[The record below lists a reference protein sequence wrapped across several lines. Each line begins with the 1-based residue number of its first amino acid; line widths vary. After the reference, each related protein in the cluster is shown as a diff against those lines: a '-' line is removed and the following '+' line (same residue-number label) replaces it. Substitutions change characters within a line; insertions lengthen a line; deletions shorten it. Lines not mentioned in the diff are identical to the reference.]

1 MEVISMFAKKALFTM
16 CLVGSVVLSQSAL
29 ALEKLRL
36 AQNLAPIS
44 ALSIIAKQQGLFEKY
59 GLDVEVINTTSGRQA
74 LEAVLGGGADI
85 ATTAEA
91 PTTAAAYAGQKIAL
105 LARTEY
111 SDLKTLTLAGSAINT
126 VADLKGKRLGYAA
139 GTGSEVYTWTLLR
152 RAGLTDKDVT
162 LVNLR
167 PQDMVAA
174 AASGSI
180 DAYDIFEPY
189 VANGKRVLGSKVRDL
204 DTKGVYSET
213 FNIVTQQSYLAAH
226 PAQAQNF
233 LHALL
238 DAETWIKANRVAAI
252 SRVAKTVGMTEAELG
267 EIWDD
272 YVFHLTLD
280 QRVIDTLTAHAQ
292 WRLESG
298 NAAGG
303 ATRVPD
309 LRALIFSEPLKAIA
323 ADRVTL
329 EVGQ

>member
-1 MEVISMFAKKALFTM
+1 MFAKKAVFAL
-16 CLVGSVVLSQSAL
+16 CLVGSAMLSQGAF

-44 ALSIIAKQQGLFEKY
+44 ALTIIAKQQGFFEKY
-59 GLDVEVINTTSGRQA
+59 GLDVDVINTTSGRQA

-91 PTTAAAYAGQKIAL
+91 PTTAAAYAGQKIAF
-105 LARTEY
+105 LARMEY
-111 SDLKTLTLAGSAINT
+111 SDLKTVTLASSSVSK
-126 VADLKGKRLGYAA
+126 VADLKGKRLGFAA

-152 RAGLTDKDVT
+152 HAGLTDKDVT

-189 VANGKRVLGSKVRDL
+189 VANGKRVLGDKVREL
-204 DTKGVYSET
+204 DTKGIYSET

-226 PAQAQNF
+226 PVVAQNF

-252 SRVAKTVGMTEAELG
+252 SRVAKDVGLTEAELTQ
-267 EIWDD
+267 IWDD

-292 WRLESG
+292 WRLETG

-303 ATRVPD
+303 AKQLPD
-309 LRALIFSEPLKAIA
+309 LRGLIFSAPLKAVA

-329 EVGQ
+329 DVAQ

>member
-1 MEVISMFAKKALFTM
+1 MITVKKAALALM
-16 CLVGSVVLSQSAL
+16 VMGYALGSQSAW
-29 ALEKLRL
+29 ALEKVRL

-59 GLDVEVINTTSGRQA
+59 GLDVDVINTTSGRQA
-74 LEAVLGGGADI
+74 LEAVLGGSADI

-91 PTTAAAYAGQKIAL
+91 PTTAAAFAGQKIAF

-111 SDLKTLTLAGSAINT
+111 SDLKTLTLSGSGINT
-126 VADLKGKRLGYAA
+126 LADLKGKRLGYAA

-152 RAGLTDKDVT
+152 KAGLSNKDVT

-189 VANGKRVLGSKVRDL
+189 VSNGKRVLGDKVRQL
-204 DTKGVYSET
+204 DTRGVYSET

-226 PAQAQNF
+226 PAVAQNF

-238 DAETWIKANRVAAI
+238 DAETWIAANREEAVK
-252 SRVAKTVGMTEAELG
+252 RLAKTVGMTEPELNDV
-267 EIWDD
+267 WDD
-272 YVFHLTLD
+272 FVFHLVLD

-292 WRLESG
+292 WRLETG
-298 NAAGG
+298 NAAGD
-303 ATRVPD
+303 AKQIPD
-309 LRALIFSEPLKAIA
+309 LRALIFAAPLKAIA
-323 ADRVTL
+323 PDRVTL
-329 EVGQ
+329 SATQ

>member
-1 MEVISMFAKKALFTM
+1 MNAKKAILAM
-16 CLVGSVVLSQSAL
+16 CVMGYALANQSAW
-29 ALEKLRL
+29 ALEKVRL

-44 ALSIIAKQQGLFEKY
+44 ALSIIAKQHGLFEKY

-91 PTTAAAYAGQKIAL
+91 PTTAAAFAGQKIAF

-111 SDLKTLTLAGSAINT
+111 SDLKTLALSGSGIKT

-152 RAGLTDKDVT
+152 SAGLSSKDVT

-167 PQDMVAA
+167 PQDMVTAA
-174 AASGSI
+174 AAGSI

-189 VANGKRVLGSKVRDL
+189 VSHGKRVLGDKVHEL
-204 DTKGVYSET
+204 DTRGIYSET
-213 FNIVTQQSYLAAH
+213 FNIVTQQSYLATH
-226 PAQAQNF
+226 PAVAQKF

-238 DAETWIKANRVAAI
+238 DAETWIKANRAEAVKQ
-252 SRVAKTVGMTEAELG
+252 VAKSVGMTEPELDAVWG
-267 EIWDD
+267 DF
-272 YVFHLTLD
+272 VFQLVLD

-292 WRLESG
+292 WRLASG
-298 NAAGG
+298 NAAGD
-303 ATRVPD
+303 AKQLPD
-309 LRALIFSEPLKAIA
+309 LRALIFAAPLKTVAPQ
-323 ADRVTL
+323 RVTL
-329 EVGQ
+329 DSAQ

>member
-1 MEVISMFAKKALFTM
+1 MFAKKIVIAL
-16 CLVGSVVLSQSAL
+16 CLLGSAITTHGAP

-44 ALSIIAKQQGLFEKY
+44 GMTIIAKERGLFEKN

-91 PTTAAAYAGQKIAL
+91 PTTAAAYAGQKIAF

-111 SDLKTLTLAGSAINT
+111 SDLKTLTLARSSVASAT
-126 VADLKGKRLGYAA
+126 DLKGKRLGYAA

-152 RAGLTDKDVT
+152 SAGLTDKDVR

-180 DAYDIFEPY
+180 DAYNIFEPY
-189 VANGKRVLGSKVRDL
+189 VANGKRVLGDKVSEL
-204 DTKGVYSET
+204 DTRGVYSET
-213 FNIVTQQSYLAAH
+213 FNIVTLQSYLSAK
-226 PAQAQNF
+226 PAVAESF
-233 LHALL
+233 LRALL
-238 DAETWIKANRVAAI
+238 EAETWMNANRDESVKL
-252 SRVAKTVGMTEAELG
+252 VAKAVGMTESELD

-272 YVFHLTLD
+272 YIFHLTLD

-292 WRLESG
+292 WRLETG
-298 NAAGG
+298 NAAGDVKQ
-303 ATRVPD
+303 VPD
-309 LRALIFSEPLKAIA
+309 LRALIFTAPLQAVA
-323 ADRVTL
+323 PDRVTL
-329 EVGQ
+329 DAQ